1 VSAFSVER
9 DERVAVVLFD
19 LPGASVNTLTTAV
32 GNELIGLLERLAGD
46 NTIDAAVLIS
56 GKKDMFIA
64 GADID
69 QFVALVTA
77 EDAGQLSRAGQQ
89 MVEQVA
95 AFPKPLV
102 AAIHGACLGGGLEL
116 AMAARY
122 RVASDAP
129 VTQLGL
135 PEVQL
140 GIIPAASGCQRL
152 PRLIGLPSGLDMI
165 LTGRPARPT
174 RALRIGLVDEVVPQ
188 SILRPVA
195 TAAAARMASGW
206 QPRRRARRRLQ
217 TLLIDRNPLG
227 RWLVFR
233 QARRQVMKQTGG
245 HYPAPLAAIDA
256 IDRGLARGT
265 AAGLACEAER
275 FGELAVGPVSRRLV
289 QIFRTT
295 TALKRGAGVGTGSDG
310 VGQVEVRHVEV
321 RAVEAR
327 PVERLGV
334 VGAGF
339 MGAAIAG
346 VAALRAGVDVRL
358 RDTDWDRVARGI
370 ATATRTLDEALRRR
384 RLDKYEHYRRS
395 ALLSGSPDA
404 AGFRRRDL
412 VIEAIFEDVGVKRQA
427 IADLEQVVADECV
440 LASNTSTIPIGRL
453 QEGARRPERIV
464 GMHFFSPVERMP
476 LVEVIRG
483 PATADW
489 ATAVAVRFGQRLE
502 KTVIVV
508 RDAPGFWVNR
518 ILAPYLNEAGW
529 LLDDGA
535 SIHAIDRVMTR
546 FGFPVGPLALL
557 DEVGLDVAGKAAA
570 VLHDAL
576 GARLAP
582 APVVGQLIEDGRLGR
597 KSGRG
602 FYHYEK
608 GKRHRPDESVRD
620 LIRPRQA
627 TRCPTPGDTERRLLL
642 AMLNEAARAMSE
654 DITQSPGEGD
664 IGAVMGFGFPPFLG
678 GPLRYID
685 DQGATAIVAELEE
698 YADRIGPRFAPADV
712 LIEMAR
718 TGRTFYHWR

>member
-1 VSAFSVER
+1 MER
-9 DERVAVVLFD
+9 DGRVAVALFD

-32 GNELIGLLERLAGD
+32 GDELIELLERLAGD
-46 NTIDAAVLIS
+46 DTVDAAVLIS

-122 RVASDAP
+122 RVASNAP

-140 GIIPAASGCQRL
+140 GIVPAASGCQRL
-152 PRLIGLPSGLDMI
+152 PRLIGLPSALDMI
-165 LTGRPARPT
+165 LTGRPARPA
-174 RALRIGLVDEVVPQ
+174 RALRIGLVDEVVPE
-188 SILRPVA
+188 SILRHVA
-195 TAAAARMASGW
+195 TAAAVRLASGW
-206 QPRRRARRRLQ
+206 QPRRRTRRRVQ
-217 TLLIDRNPLG
+217 TLLLERNPLG
-227 RWLVFR
+227 RWLALR
-233 QARRQVMKQTGG
+233 QARTQVMKRTGG

-256 IDRGLARGT
+256 IGRGLARGT
-265 AAGLACEAER
+265 AAGLAREAEL
-275 FGELAVGPVSRRLV
+275 FGELAVGQVSRRLV
-289 QIFRTT
+289 QIFLTT
-295 TALKRGAGVGTGSDG
+295 TALKKDAGADTGSG
-310 VGQVEVRHVEV
+310 SVRPVEV
-321 RAVEAR
+321 R

-334 VGAGF
+334 IGAGF

-346 VAALRAGVDVRL
+346 VSALRAGVDVRL

-370 ATATRTLDEALRRR
+370 TTATHTLDEALRRR

-412 VIEAIFEDVGVKRQA
+412 VIEAVFEDIDVKRQA
-427 IADLEQVVADECV
+427 IADLEHVVGDECV

-464 GMHFFSPVERMP
+464 GIHFFSPVERMP

-483 PATADW
+483 PATADR
-489 ATAVAVRFGQRLE
+489 ATAVAVRFGQRLG

-529 LLDDGA
+529 LLDEGA
-535 SIHAIDRVMTR
+535 SIDAIDRTMTR
-546 FGFPVGPLALL
+546 LGFPVGPLALL

-570 VLHDAL
+570 VLHAAL
-576 GARLAP
+576 GGRLAP
-582 APVVGQLIEDGRLGR
+582 APAVGGLIEAGRLGR

-602 FYHYEK
+602 FYHYER
-608 GKRHRPDESVRD
+608 GKRRRSDESVRD

-627 TRCPTPGDTERRLLL
+627 TRRPTPAETERRLLL
-642 AMLNEAARAMSE
+642 TMLNEAARAMSE
-654 DITQSPGEGD
+654 DITRSPGDGD
-664 IGAVMGFGFPPFLG
+664 LGAVMGFGFPPYLG

-685 DQGATAIVAELEE
+685 DQGAAAVVAELED
-698 YADRIGPRFAPADV
+698 YAGRIGPRFAPADV
-712 LIEMAR
+712 LVEMAR
-718 TGRTFYHWR
+718 TGRTFNHWR

>member
-1 VSAFSVER
+1 MER
-9 DERVAVVLFD
+9 DGRVAVALFD

-32 GNELIGLLERLAGD
+32 GDELIELLERLAGD
-46 NTIDAAVLIS
+46 DTVDAAVLIS

-122 RVASDAP
+122 RVASNAP

-140 GIIPAASGCQRL
+140 GIVPAASGCQRL
-152 PRLIGLPSGLDMI
+152 PRLIGLPSALDMI
-165 LTGRPARPT
+165 LTGRPARPA
-174 RALRIGLVDEVVPQ
+174 RALRIGLVDEVVPE
-188 SILRPVA
+188 SILRHVA
-195 TAAAARMASGW
+195 TAAAARLASGW
-206 QPRRRARRRLQ
+206 QPRRRTRRRVQ
-217 TLLIDRNPLG
+217 TLLLDRNPLG
-227 RWLVFR
+227 RWLVLR
-233 QARRQVMKQTGG
+233 QARGQVMKRTGG

-256 IDRGLARGT
+256 IGRGLASGV
-265 AAGLACEAER
+265 AAGLAREAEL
-275 FGELAVGPVSRRLV
+275 FGELAVGQVSRRLV
-289 QIFRTT
+289 QIFLTT
-295 TALKRGAGVGTGSDG
+295 TALKKDAGADTGSGSVRSVD
-310 VGQVEVRHVEV
+310 VG
-321 RAVEAR
+321 

-334 VGAGF
+334 IGAGF

-346 VAALRAGVDVRL
+346 VSVLRAGVDVRL
-358 RDTDWDRVARGI
+358 RDTDWERVAHGI
-370 ATATRTLDEALRRR
+370 ATAKCVLDEALRRR
-384 RLDKYEHYRRS
+384 RLDRYEHYRRA
-395 ALLSGSPDA
+395 ALLSGSPDTS
-404 AGFRRRDL
+404 GFRRRDL
-412 VIEAIFEDVGVKRQA
+412 VIEAVFEDVDVKRQT
-427 IADLEQVVADECV
+427 IADLEHVVGDECV

-464 GMHFFSPVERMP
+464 GIHFFSPVERMP

-483 PATADW
+483 PATADR
-489 ATAVAVRFGQRLE
+489 ATAVAVRFGQRLG

-529 LLDDGA
+529 LLDEGA
-535 SIHAIDRVMTR
+535 SIDAIDRTMTR
-546 FGFPVGPLALL
+546 LGFPVGPLALL

-570 VLHDAL
+570 VLHAAL
-576 GARLAP
+576 GGRLAP
-582 APVVGQLIEDGRLGR
+582 APAVGGLIEAGRLGR

-602 FYHYEK
+602 FYHYER
-608 GKRHRPDESVRD
+608 GKRRTPDESVRG

-627 TRCPTPGDTERRLLL
+627 TLRPAPAETERRLLL
-642 AMLNEAARAMSE
+642 AMLNEAARAMAE
-654 DITQSPGEGD
+654 DITRSPGDGD
-664 IGAVMGFGFPPFLG
+664 LGAVMGFGFPPYLG

-685 DQGATAIVAELEE
+685 DQGAATVVAELED
-698 YADRIGPRFAPADV
+698 YADRIGPRFAPAGV
-712 LIEMAR
+712 LIDMAR

>member
-1 VSAFSVER
+1 MSAFSVER

-19 LPGASVNTLTTAV
+19 RPGESVNTLTTAV
-32 GNELIGLLERLAGD
+32 GDELIGLLERLACD
-46 NTIDAAVLIS
+46 NIVDAVVLLS

-77 EDAGQLSRAGQQ
+77 ENAAKLSRAGQQ

-152 PRLIGLPSGLDMI
+152 PRLIGLPSALDII
-165 LTGRPARPT
+165 LTGRPARPA
-174 RALRIGLVDEVVPQ
+174 RALRIGLVDEVVPE
-188 SILRPVA
+188 SILRHVA
-195 TAAAARMASGW
+195 TAVAARLASGW
-206 QPRRRARRRLQ
+206 RPRRRTRRRVQ
-217 TLLIDRNPLG
+217 TLLLERNPFG
-227 RWLVFR
+227 RWLVLR
-233 QARRQVMKQTGG
+233 QARRQVMKRTGG

-256 IDRGLARGT
+256 IGRGLARGT
-265 AAGLACEAER
+265 AAGLAREAEL
-275 FGELAVGPVSRRLV
+275 FGELAVGQVSRRLV
-289 QIFRTT
+289 QIFLTT
-295 TALKRGAGVGTGSDG
+295 TALKKDAGAGTGSG
-310 VGQVEVRHVEV
+310 SVHPVEV
-321 RAVEAR
+321 R

-334 VGAGF
+334 IGAGF

-370 ATATRTLDEALRRR
+370 ATAKHTLDEALRRR

-412 VIEAIFEDVGVKRQA
+412 VIEAVFEDVGVKRQA

-453 QEGARRPERIV
+453 QEVARRPERIV
-464 GMHFFSPVERMP
+464 GMHFFSPAERMP
-476 LVEVIRG
+476 LLEVIRG
-483 PATADW
+483 PATADR
-489 ATAVAVRFGQRLE
+489 ATAAAVRFGWRLG

-518 ILAPYLNEAGW
+518 IIAPYLNEAGW
-529 LLDDGA
+529 LLDEGVPID
-535 SIHAIDRVMTR
+535 AIDRAMTR
-546 FGFPVGPLALL
+546 LGFPVGPLALL

-582 APVVGQLIEDGRLGR
+582 APAVGRLVEDGRLGR

-602 FYHYEK
+602 FYHYER
-608 GKRHRPDESVRD
+608 GKRRRSDESVRD

-627 TRCPTPGDTERRLLL
+627 TRRPTPAETERRLLL
-642 AMLNEAARAMSE
+642 TMLNEAARAMSE
-654 DITQSPGEGD
+654 DITRSPGDGD
-664 IGAVMGFGFPPFLG
+664 LGAVMGFGFPPYLG

-685 DQGATAIVAELEE
+685 DQGAAAVVAELED
-698 YADRIGPRFAPADV
+698 YTGRIGPRFAPADV
-712 LIEMAR
+712 LVEMAR
-718 TGRTFYHWR
+718 TGRTFNHWR

>member
-1 VSAFSVER
+1 MSAFSLER
-9 DERVAVVLFD
+9 DDRVAVVLFD

-32 GNELIGLLERLAGD
+32 GDELIGLLERLAGD
-46 NTIDAAVLIS
+46 DTVDAAVLIS
-56 GKKDMFIA
+56 GKTDMFIA

-69 QFVALVTA
+69 QFVALVTT

-116 AMAARY
+116 AMATRY

-152 PRLIGLPSGLDMI
+152 PRLIGLPSALDMI
-165 LTGRPARPT
+165 LTGRPARPA
-174 RALRIGLVDEVVPQ
+174 RALRIGLVDEVVPE
-188 SILRPVA
+188 SILRQVA
-195 TAAAARMASGW
+195 TAAAARLATGW
-206 QPRRRARRRLQ
+206 QPRRRARRRVQ
-217 TLLIDRNPLG
+217 RLLLERNPLG
-227 RWLVFR
+227 RWLVLR
-233 QARRQVMKQTGG
+233 QARRQVLKRTGG

-256 IDRGLARGT
+256 IGRGLARGT
-265 AAGLACEAER
+265 AAGLAREAEL
-275 FGELAVGPVSRRLV
+275 FGELAVGQVSRRLV
-289 QIFRTT
+289 QIFLAT
-295 TALKRGAGVGTGSDG
+295 TALKKDAGV
-310 VGQVEVRHVEV
+310 EV
-321 RAVEAR
+321 R

-334 VGAGF
+334 IGAGF

-370 ATATRTLDEALRRR
+370 ATATHTLDEALRRR

-412 VIEAIFEDVGVKRQA
+412 VIEAVFEEVGVKRQA
-427 IADLEQVVADECV
+427 IADLELVVTDECV

-489 ATAVAVRFGQRLE
+489 ATAVAVRFGQRLG

-529 LLDDGA
+529 LLDEGA
-535 SIHAIDRVMTR
+535 TIDAIDRAMTR

-582 APVVGQLIEDGRLGR
+582 APAVGRLIEDGRLGR

-602 FYHYEK
+602 FYRYTRS
-608 GKRHRPDESVRD
+608 KRREPDESVRD
-620 LIRPRQA
+620 LIRPRPA
-627 TRCPTPGDTERRLLL
+627 ARRPTPAETERRLLL

-654 DITQSPGEGD
+654 EIVRSPGEGD
-664 IGAVMGFGFPPFLG
+664 LGAVMGFGFPPFLG
-678 GPLRYID
+678 GPLRHID
-685 DQGATAIVAELEE
+685 DQGATAIVAELED
-698 YADRIGPRFAPADV
+698 YADRIGPRFAPADLLV
-712 LIEMAR
+712 EMAR
-718 TGRTFYHWR
+718 TARTFYHWR